1 MTSATNWVL
10 QLKVPEF
17 AAAVELARRPDLR
30 RRPFWVRG
38 HGAKGAVVAAAS
50 VAARRRGVVAGTP
63 EALARR
69 RLPEALVL
77 EGDPEALLS
86 TGAALQEVLS
96 GGNRPMVPRGRE
108 GALLQLG
115 VLSLPL
121 QALSLAGELQRTVRE
136 KLGLPLVS
144 GTGTSPLVAGL
155 ALLGAPENGC
165 LLVQAGGERAF
176 VQGLPLALLPGVDR
190 ALLQQLRLL
199 GVASVADLEPLSRQV
214 LEEAFGERG
223 SWLFSFARGRDPR
236 PWPEGERG
244 LELSTALTPPEQE
257 RGVLLGMAAHLME
270 RCMKRALARREAPG
284 ALELQLTFM
293 DGVVTARSARWRGV
307 VRHEANLMPHLERL
321 LTALLVRRLAVSGV
335 RVRLLGLRAVEE
347 ERQQT
352 LVAEVEV
359 AEQRRERLADTVAAL
374 RARHGFGAVL
384 SGPALD
390 LLGRVPLDEDGF
402 RRRLEG

>member
-1 MTSATNWVL
+1 MTCATNWVL

-17 AAAVELARRPDLR
+17 AAAVELARRPALR
-30 RRPFWVRG
+30 QHPFWVRG
-38 HGAKGAVVAAAS
+38 HSAKGAVVAAAS
-50 VAARRRGVVAGTP
+50 VAARRHGIVRGTP
-63 EALARR
+63 EGVARR

-86 TGAALQEVLS
+86 AGAALQDVLS
-96 GGNRPMVPRGRE
+96 SGSRPVLPRGRE

-115 VLSLPL
+115 VLSAPL
-121 QALSLAGELQRTVRE
+121 QALSLAGELQRTVWE
-136 KLGLPLVS
+136 KLRLPLAC

-155 ALLGAPENGC
+155 ALLGAPEKGC

-223 SWLFSFARGRDPR
+223 AWLFAFARGRDPR
-236 PWPEGERG
+236 PWPEGERSV
-244 LELSTALTPPEQE
+244 ELSTALTPPEQE

-270 RCMKRALARREAPG
+270 RCMKRALSRREAPG
-284 ALELQLTFM
+284 ALELQLTFL
-293 DGVVTARSARWRGV
+293 DGAVSARSVRWRGS
-307 VRHEANLMPHLERL
+307 VRHEANLMPYLERL
-321 LTALLVRRLAVSGV
+321 LSALLVRRLLVSGV

-352 LVAEVEV
+352 LMAEVEI
-359 AEQRRERLADTVAAL
+359 AEERRERLADTVAAL

>member
-1 MTSATNWVL
+1 MASTTSWVL

-17 AAAVELARRPDLR
+17 AAAVELARRPELS

-38 HGAKGAVVAAAS
+38 HGAKGALVAAAN
-50 VAARRRGVVAGTP
+50 VIARRRGLVAGMP
-63 EALARR
+63 EGVARR

-77 EGDPEALLS
+77 EGDPEVLLS
-86 TGAALQEVLS
+86 AGAAMQELLS
-96 GGNRPMVPRGRE
+96 REERSLVPCGRD

-115 VLSLPL
+115 VLNEPL
-121 QALSLAGELQRTVRE
+121 QALCLAGELQREVRE
-136 KLGLPLVS
+136 KLRLPLAL

-199 GVASVADLEPLSRQV
+199 GVASVADLEPLSRSV

-223 SWLFSFARGRDPR
+223 TWLFSFARGRDPR

-244 LELSTALTPPEQE
+244 IELSTALAPPQQE

-270 RCMKRALARREAPG
+270 RCMKRALARHEAPG
-284 ALELQLTFM
+284 ALELGLTFL
-293 DGVVTARSARWRGV
+293 DGVVSARCARWRGV

-321 LTALLVRRLAVSGV
+321 LTVLLVRRVAVSGI
-335 RVRLLGLRAVEE
+335 RVRLSGLRATAE

-352 LVAEVEV
+352 LMGDVEA
-359 AEQRRERLADTVAAL
+359 AEQRRERLADTVNAL